1 MDYCLMHKA
10 RHCCAAPALCV
21 FASGAPVKVKIGFGA
36 TIIHLF
42 LSSLTMIVIIDFVGY
57 RLRFLFYW

>member
-1 MDYCLMHKA
+1 MHKA
-10 RHCCAAPALCV
+10 RHCCGCPL
-21 FASGAPVKVKIGFGA
+21 GGKVKIGFWA

-42 LSSLTMIVIIDFVGY
+42 LSSLTTIVIIDFVAY